1 MAKKKT
7 TFSFAD
13 MQKTMGVISK
23 KAGILID
30 TDITERTYI
39 NTDIY
44 MLNALLSK
52 SIYGGVSDNRMT
64 VFAGP
69 EAVGKSY
76 LCYNIARNAQK
87 TGKNVIYI
95 DTEFSIEL
103 SELTDFGIDVSPEKF
118 MLIRSNKVEDIKF
131 MMSQFLD
138 TLKQEKI
145 AGNEI
150 AETIVFLDSIG
161 QLASNKEVNDAIDG
175 KNKVDM
181 SRAKAIKSLFRI
193 INADLGYLN
202 IPLIC
207 TNHTYKC
214 FTKDT
219 EVLMSNNS
227 YKNINNI
234 NIGEYV
240 KTLDG
245 DKIVENVVD
254 FENSTVMEIILDDGE
269 IMKCTKNHKFLVNEN
284 WSEDENDSCWI
295 SAEDLTD
302 SHFILAVSE

>member
-1 MAKKKT
+1 MAKKKS
-7 TFSFAD
+7 TFTFAD
-13 MQKTMGVISK
+13 MQKSMEVISK
-23 KAGILID
+23 KTAIMID
-30 TDITERTYI
+30 TDEKDRTYI
-39 NTDIY
+39 DTDIY

-87 TGKNVIYI
+87 KGKNVIYI

-103 SELTDFGIDVSPEKF
+103 SELKDFGIDVSPDRF
-118 MLIRSNKVEDIKF
+118 MLIRSNKVEDIKI
-131 MMSQFLD
+131 MMSQFLKV
-138 TLKQEKI
+138 LKDEKM

-150 AETIVFLDSIG
+150 DETIVFLDSIG
-161 QLASNKEVNDAIDG
+161 QLASNKEVEDAIDG

-214 FTKDT
+214 FTKET
-219 EVLMSNNS
+219 EILMSDNT
-227 YKNINNI
+227 YKHINDI
-234 NIGEYV
+234 DVGEYV

-254 FENSTVMEIILDDGE
+254 FENSTIMEIILDDGE
-269 IMKCTKNHKFLVNEN
+269 IMKCTKNHKFLVNEE
-284 WSEDENDSCWI
+284 WSEDENNSCWI